1 MRDGELLVV
10 TDNYRTGWSIL
21 EQLRNLVRPARGDH
35 SYQARRASRKAY
47 QDISERLLAP
57 IVQHE
62 VDLEDAPRIGFLA
75 QLYPNEKRFALPFA
89 QLHNLHTAWKRH
101 REGIYM
107 PVLGHM
113 LHPFYGTYVPSR
125 TSHLE
130 LFGTWLSAYKGP
142 RATAIDVGTGSG
154 VLALML
160 CRHNFEKV
168 LATDTNPN
176 AIESVRRELK
186 LLRGK
191 PPVTPIL
198 TDLLGDDT
206 APVDL
211 IVFNPPW
218 MQGGQNDMLDSAL
231 YFTPGL
237 FERFFDRAHARL
249 SPDGRVVLLFS
260 NVMSLVQPELPHPIE
275 RELEQGRFKL
285 VQKLQRK
292 VKATPTASGEKRKT
306 REKVEVWELARV

>member
-21 EQLRNLVRPARGDH
+21 EQLRNLVRPPRGDM

-57 IVQHE
+57 IVNHE
-62 VDLEDAPRIGFLA
+62 VDLEDAPRIGFLS
-75 QLYPNEKRFALPFA
+75 QLYRSEKTFALPFA

-101 REGIYM
+101 REGIHM
-107 PVLGHM
+107 TVLGHK

-125 TSHLE
+125 TAHLE
-130 LFGTWLSAYKGP
+130 LFGTWLSQYKGP
-142 RATAIDVGTGSG
+142 KTSAIDVGTGSG

-160 CRHNFEKV
+160 CRRDVEKV
-168 LATDTNPN
+168 VATDTNPN

-186 LLRGK
+186 LLKPR
-191 PPVTPIL
+191 PPVTPVL

-211 IVFNPPW
+211 VVFNPPW

-237 FERFFDRAHARL
+237 FERFFDRTHERL

-275 RELEQGRFKL
+275 QELEKGRFKL

-292 VKATPTASGEKRKT
+292 VKPTKSPTGERRKT
-306 REKVEVWELARV
+306 REKVEVWELARA